1 MYTRAADVSMASVP
15 VRVRARRRRGRRD
28 TLPDAVDRLAVLER
42 IQKKVLWLGTYMV
55 HHANSLR
62 ASSDGIKV
70 GGHQASSSSVVSL
83 LTALYFDALR
93 GDDLV
98 AVKAHSSPAFYAIQ
112 YLRGRLTAEALRELR
127 SFGGLQAY
135 PSHRKNA
142 AIVDLSTGS
151 MGLGAVQATFGALA
165 SRYVADHFASPSR
178 GRVVVMVGDAELD
191 EGNVGEALA
200 EEALARLTNVL
211 WIVDVNRQ
219 SLDRIVPDG
228 RLRQT
233 RAMFEACGWRVDELR
248 WGGKLRALF
257 EKPGGNRLRRRLDAL
272 TNVEYQ
278 RVLRTPAGGLR
289 KALVT
294 DGNGRVDRTLDR
306 LLANLGDATLAEL
319 VADVGG
325 HDLRLILEAFEG
337 ARRAADRP
345 TVILAH
351 TIKGWGLPIAGDPLN
366 HTMLLTQGQI
376 DELRRSLG
384 IAEGAEWDGFPPGS
398 DEAELTRRLPAL
410 FTPPAR
416 PASVEVPT
424 QLDEAYPPECST
436 QEALGRVLGALSR
449 LPVADRVVT
458 VSADV
463 AVTTHLAGWINRKGV
478 YFPHAKSNP
487 FADVPQ
493 AMQWKESPSGQHI
506 ELGIAEHNLFL
517 LLGALGLSRE
527 LSGETLLPIGTLY
540 DPFVTRGLDALYH
553 ALYSGSRFVVAA
565 TPSGVSLSPEGGA
578 HQSVITPGIGI
589 ALPGIVYWDP
599 AFAREVEWI
608 LLDGL
613 RGLADGQGESVYL
626 RLSTRPIDQSLAFP
640 PSPEYRRGVLRGA
653 YRLVDARG
661 EPGWDPE
668 ANAVS
673 LFAAGV
679 TVPEAVGA
687 SRALKERGVLASV
700 FVVTS
705 PDRLYRGLR
714 EPRPY
719 LEELVSPEEEDVP
732 VVSVLDGH
740 SHTLAFIGAA
750 LGVPQMSLGVD
761 DFGQSGTRAALYR
774 HYGIDADAIARA
786 AHLLLGS

>member
-1 MYTRAADVSMASVP
+1 MQLPQSQAD
-15 VRVRARRRRGRRD
+15 
-28 TLPDAVDRLAVLER
+28 
-42 IQKKVLWLGTYMV
+42 
-55 HHANSLR
+55 
-62 ASSDGIKV
+62 
-70 GGHQASSSSVVSL
+70 
-83 LTALYFDALR
+83 
-93 GDDLV
+93 
-98 AVKAHSSPAFYAIQ
+98 AH
-112 YLRGRLTAEALRELR
+112 R
-127 SFGGLQAY
+127 
-135 PSHRKNA
+135 
-142 AIVDLSTGS
+142 
-151 MGLGAVQATFGALA
+151 GAL
-165 SRYVADHFASPSR
+165 
-178 GRVVVMVGDAELD
+178 GIGD
-191 EGNVGEALA
+191 GE
-200 EEALARLTNVL
+200 
-211 WIVDVNRQ
+211 
-219 SLDRIVPDG
+219 
-228 RLRQT
+228 
-233 RAMFEACGWRVDELR
+233 
-248 WGGKLRALF
+248 
-257 EKPGGNRLRRRLDAL
+257 
-272 TNVEYQ
+272 
-278 RVLRTPAGGLR
+278 
-289 KALVT
+289 
-294 DGNGRVDRTLDR
+294 
-306 LLANLGDATLAEL
+306 
-319 VADVGG
+319 
-325 HDLRLILEAFEG
+325 
-337 ARRAADRP
+337 
-345 TVILAH
+345 
-351 TIKGWGLPIAGDPLN
+351 
-366 HTMLLTQGQI
+366 
-376 DELRRSLG
+376 
-384 IAEGAEWDGFPPGS
+384 EWDGFATDS
-398 DEAELTRRLPAL
+398 EEADLVRRLPAL
-410 FTPPAR
+410 FTPPA
-416 PASVEVPT
+416 PKASSVEVPA
-424 QLDEAYPPECST
+424 QLDETYPPQCST
-436 QEALGRVLGALSR
+436 QEAFGRVLGALSR
-449 LPVADRVVT
+449 LPAADRIVT

-463 AVTTHLAGWINRKGV
+463 AVTTHLVGWINRKGV
-478 YFPHAKSNP
+478 YFPQARSSA

-493 AMQWKESPSGQHI
+493 AVQWRESPAGQHI

-668 ANAVS
+668 ANAVR

-679 TVPEAVGA
+679 TVPEAGGA